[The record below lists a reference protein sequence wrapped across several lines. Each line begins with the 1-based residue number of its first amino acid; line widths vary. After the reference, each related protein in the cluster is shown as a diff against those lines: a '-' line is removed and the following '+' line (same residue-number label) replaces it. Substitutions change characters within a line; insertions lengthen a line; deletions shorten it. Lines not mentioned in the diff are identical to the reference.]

1 MSYNDFKP
9 SFKSNIFSLND
20 VLLKKIYQHRSNY
33 TVTIDEV
40 PYPTVTSSLKD
51 LIYLNGT
58 ALRTIYLYRGKTYTF
73 TQTDS
78 SNVGYQFNIASDTS
92 GTSYTS
98 GWSYSGTA
106 GSTGVGTF
114 IVPDDAPNTLYYH
127 ISGGISTEPY
137 GGTIVVNDLP
147 ITWPEI
153 DHNYRK
159 TNFGYFIGGIGTKV
173 PIGNQG
179 VIGDID
185 KVNYLTN
192 TANQVPDY
200 LNTYRQ
206 YMSSA
211 GNTTYG
217 YVIGGNDINKNSIY
231 SSTERIVYSTDTVEN
246 VPSANCP
253 YSLARMSAVGNY
265 SGDVH
270 IFGGMTTTV
279 FSYIPGTFNLDNF
292 LSSQIKLTTSTDTVS
307 PLPSGNLPASR
318 IHTASAASPQN
329 TDYVF
334 IAGGQENTVFTDTAI
349 HAPSH
354 SQGFKLRGN
363 SDIHKVNLSTGS
375 VSSSLDNLPI
385 FGQSGKFVG
394 RPFLVGVGGEKYV
407 YFGSPGGSYPEYGKN
422 YNPWATSSATCYSVE
437 KFDVSTETRS
447 GSLRSLPILTD
458 NDATGH
464 STAGYFGGGIDR
476 NYSSGLLSLQ
486 SSIHRVDYITDTS
499 TTNSQLQLNNSRAYL
514 TAVSPQE
521 DNWTISKTGTSKVI
535 EKSLLAY
542 SPSTSSAPDVG
553 YFVGGIYQLLAAGS
567 LYGPGTSGLIDAHN
581 LSTNS
586 ETVLSSAELSY
597 ARYYLTA
604 TGNSRFGYFCG
615 GNTSTSVTPAVY
627 GYVPYE
633 LDPNSAVEKLNYAI
647 DTTSY
652 DSSVQ
657 LTETVQRA
665 FSISNSE
672 CGYIAGGSS
681 TPSSVVVFNPIKSNI
696 QKINFKTD
704 YINNIE
710 SYGHLLTARDSA
722 GSVGNSSSGYFVG
735 GLTNLYSTS
744 QLAKS
749 PYSTPSPQ
757 QPVSSSSIEKFTY
770 SVETIS
776 SLPSNLSSD
785 RYLVSCIG
793 NSSEGYFIGGR
804 KVTNSTSWSLSN
816 ISTIQK
822 LTYSTDTISPVPNL
836 NSTHSNILCRGVTG
850 NGTVALLKY
859 GANLDTNVIFLGGPS
874 SSPYVSSGS
883 SSYAKFVYSTTTFT
897 YLSSSLA
904 TSGTARSHLASISS
918 HQNGLP
924 GSYNAISSNSILR

>member
-1 MSYNDFKP
+1 MSYSDFKP

-20 VLLKKIYQHRSNY
+20 ALLKKIYQHRNKYS
-33 TVTIDEV
+33 VTIDSV
-40 PYPTVTSSLKD
+40 PYPYVTSSAKN

-58 ALRTIYLYRGKTYTF
+58 ALRTIYLYRGETYTF
-73 TQTDS
+73 IQSDA
-78 SNVGYQFNIASDTS
+78 SNSGYQFNIASDTS

-98 GWSYSGTA
+98 GWTYSGTA
-106 GSTGVGTF
+106 GSNGVGTF
-114 IVPDDAPNTLYYH
+114 VVSDDAPDTLYYH
-127 ISGGISTEPY
+127 ISGGISTQPY
-137 GGTIVVNDLP
+137 GGTIVINDLP

-159 TNFGYFIGGIGTKV
+159 INFGYFIGGIGEKA

-211 GNTTYG
+211 GNTTHG
-217 YVIGGNDINKNSIY
+217 YIIGGNDINNTY
-231 SSTERIVYSTDTVEN
+231 SSAERIIYSTDTVQN

-253 YSLARMSAVGNY
+253 YSVTRMTAVGNS

-270 IFGGMTTTV
+270 IFGGMTTNI
-279 FSYIPGTFNLDNF
+279 FSYISGTFNVDNF
-292 LSSQIKLTTSTDTVS
+292 LSSQMKLTTSTDNVS
-307 PLPSGNLPASR
+307 TLPSGNLPSSR
-318 IHTASAASPQN
+318 IHMASAASPQN
-329 TDYVF
+329 TGYVF
-334 IAGGQENTVFTDTAI
+334 IAGGQRNTITPSSI
-349 HAPSH
+349 HAPTH
-354 SQGFKLRGN
+354 SQGFKLIGT

-375 VSSSLDNLPI
+375 VSSSLSNLPL
-385 FGQSGKFVG
+385 FGQSESVG

-407 YFGSPGGSYPEYGKN
+407 YFGSPGGSYPEYGRD
-422 YNPWATSSATCYSVE
+422 YSSWATSSATCYSVE

-476 NYSSGLLSLQ
+476 NYSSGLLSPQ
-486 SSIHRVDYITDTS
+486 SSIHRLDYITDTS
-499 TTNSQLQLNNSRAYL
+499 TTNSQLRLNNSRAYL

-521 DNWTISKTGTSKVI
+521 DNWTISKTGTSKII

-542 SPSTSSAPDVG
+542 SSSTSSAPDVG
-553 YFVGGIYQLLAAGS
+553 YFVGGVCES
-567 LYGPGTSGLIDAHN
+567 LPSGAIDSPGTSGLIDTHN
-581 LSTNS
+581 FSTDS
-586 ETVLSSAELSY
+586 ETILPFAELSY

-604 TGNSRFGYFCG
+604 TGNSQFGYFCG
-615 GNTSTSVTPAVY
+615 GNTSKTTTSTGY

-633 LDPNSAVEKLNYAI
+633 LDPNSVVEKLNYAI

-665 FSISNSE
+665 FSISHSE
-672 CGYIAGGSS
+672 HGYIAGGSS
-681 TPSSVVVFNPIKSNI
+681 TPSSAVYLNPIKSNI
-696 QKINFKTD
+696 QKINFKSD
-704 YINNIE
+704 YISNIA
-710 SYGHLLTARDSA
+710 SHGHLLVARDSA

-744 QLAKS
+744 QLVKS
-749 PYSTPSPQ
+749 PGSTPSPQ

-770 SVETIS
+770 SVETTS
-776 SLPSNLSSD
+776 SLPSNLSGD

-804 KVTNSTSWSLSN
+804 KVTNSSPSWSLSN

-822 LTYSTDTISPVPNL
+822 ITYSTDTISPVPNL
-836 NSTHSNILCRGVTG
+836 NSTHTDILCRGVTG
-850 NGTVALLKY
+850 NGTAALLKY
-859 GANLDTNVIFLGGPS
+859 GANLNTNVIFLGGPS

-897 YLSSSLA
+897 TLSSSLA

-924 GSYNAISSNSILR
+924 GSYNTVSSNSILS